1 MRVSELANELGK
13 TSKEVL
19 DIIKQ
24 KDSSASLFAA
34 SSVSKDQEI
43 MVRNAVSQKKEGA
56 PKAEAEKAE
65 PAKKKLTA
73 VFRPQNAKQQIKRP
87 VPKEQPKPQQAAPK
101 AEETKP
107 VQAAEAKTQV
117 QETSAPAVE
126 NRPAQTERGDF
137 QNRSQNGYQGR
148 DNRGERPQG
157 GYQNRDGRTGGY
169 QGRDNRGDRPQG
181 GYQNRDGRTG
191 GYQGRDNR
199 GERPQG
205 GYQNRDGRTGGYQGR
220 DNRGDRP
227 QGGFQN
233 RGDRPQGGFQN
244 RGDRPQGGFQNRGDR
259 PQGGF
264 QNRGDRPQGGFQ
276 NRGDRPQGGFQNRD
290 RNQGGFGSVSEKI
303 RTEIIQTE
311 MAAETAAVL
320 LAAEITVHL
329 LLTARSRQSQAAP
342 ARQTRTLIRMTVLTR
357 ETEKK
362 TERRKHQ
369 RQERELSSC
378 HSLRKK
384 RLRLRMLRPLPFQS
398 A

>member
-24 KDSSASLFAA
+24 KDSSAALFAA
-34 SSVSKDQEI
+34 SSVSKDQEN
-43 MVRNAVSQKKEGA
+43 MVRNAVSQKKEG
-56 PKAEAEKAE
+56 KTE

-73 VFRPQNAKQQIKRP
+73 VFRPQNAQQQIKRP
-87 VPKEQPKPQQAAPK
+87 VPKQQPKPQQAPAK

-107 VQAAEAKTQV
+107 VQAAEVKPQV
-117 QETSAPAVE
+117 QEASAPAAE
-126 NRPAQTERGDF
+126 SRPAQAERGDF
-137 QNRSQNGYQGR
+137 QGRSQNGYQGR

-157 GYQNRDGRTGGY
+157 GYQNRDGRNGSY
-169 QGRDNRGDRPQG
+169 QGRDN
-181 GYQNRDGRTG
+181 
-191 GYQGRDNR
+191 NR

-205 GYQNRDGRTGGYQGR
+205 GYQNRDGR
-220 DNRGDRP
+220 
-227 QGGFQN
+227 
-233 RGDRPQGGFQN
+233 
-244 RGDRPQGGFQNRGDR
+244 
-259 PQGGF
+259 
-264 QNRGDRPQGGFQ
+264 
-276 NRGDRPQGGFQNRD
+276 PQGGFQNRD
-290 RNQGGFGSVSEKI
+290 RNQAALAPVSEKI
-303 RTEIIQTE
+303 RIRTIQAE
-311 MAAETAAVL
+311 MAAETTAVHL
-320 LAAEITVHL
+320 ETETTVHL
-329 LLTARSRQSQAAP
+329 LLIPRSRPSQAAP
-342 ARQTRTLIRMTVLTR
+342 VRQTRTLIRMTVLTR